1 MEAGSPGKA
10 KTKEIQ
16 DIDEQMVAIEERKAE
31 IEEEKTRLDKEEEEL
46 EEMEEELSKMRK
58 FFKRVR
64 LGYRTFFIRR
74 APPRRI
80 MTTKA
85 EFAGL
90 KGEEAKKIT
99 PVPKI
104 VEKHV
109 DEIEIDS
116 VEDPYSYVRIKYD
129 NQTDEYLYEVI
140 EPPLSKDEE
149 NVLEILKEGIIDT
162 AQLIPDRTTEI
173 SEQYL
178 RKTMSGLLHGMDIRL
193 NPLALERIFYYLKR
207 DFMGYGPIQT
217 MMLEYQVED
226 ISCDGVGV
234 PIFIYHRKYGSIRS
248 NVKFNS
254 APELDG
260 FVVWMAQKCGKHIS
274 VASPMLDATVPDGS
288 RLQETLSTHITKKGS
303 SFTIRRFRENPFT
316 FVDLIK
322 FKTMSTEMVVYLWL
336 AIEHGQSMLICGG
349 TASGKTTTL
358 NAILLFIP
366 PQMKIVTIEDT
377 RELNLPHENWV
388 PTLTRSG
395 FGAKSPIT
403 GKAPG
408 EIDMFDLLTMG
419 LRQRPQY
426 LMVGEVRGAEA
437 YTVFQAMA
445 TGKAS
450 YTTFH
455 AESTQAM
462 VHRMENPP
470 INLPRALITALDI
483 VLLQAQ
489 VKVGTKMT
497 RRVKGLTEIVGL
509 DPETNELITNTAY
522 SWNPADDTFNYSGHS
537 YVYEKVQAQKNWS
550 LREVE
555 REVKRRI
562 DLIQYMRKIGVS
574 NYLDVS
580 RVISAYY
587 KDPEKVIKKAK
598 EELAKDAPQV
608 SPRPVRKKVA

>member
-1 MEAGSPGKA
+1 MAAQSSVKA
-10 KTKEIQ
+10 VKEIDQ
-16 DIDEQMVAIEERKAE
+16 QIEAIEDRKEA
-31 IEEEKTRLDKEEEEL
+31 IEEEKARLAQEEKQL
-46 EEMEEELSKMRK
+46 EEMEEELSKMRT

-64 LGYRTFFIRR
+64 IGYRTFFIRKFS
-74 APPRRI
+74 APRKV
-80 MTTKA
+80 MSTKA
-85 EFAGL
+85 DIEGL
-90 KGEEAKKIT
+90 KGDLAKQIT

-104 VEKHV
+104 VDKHI
-109 DEIEIDS
+109 DEIDIDQ
-116 VEDPYSYVRIKYD
+116 VEEPYSYVRIKYD
-129 NQTDEYLYEVI
+129 NQTDEYIYEVI

-149 NVLEILKEGIIDT
+149 DVLELLKKGMINTVE
-162 AQLIPDRTTEI
+162 LIPDKTDEI
-173 SEQYL
+173 AEGYL
-178 RKTMSGLLHGMDIRL
+178 RKTMQGLLQGMDVRL
-193 NPLALERIFYYLKR
+193 NPISKERIYYYIRR
-207 DFMGYGPIQT
+207 DFIGYGPIQV
-217 MMLEYQVED
+217 MMNEYQVED

-248 NVKFNS
+248 NVKFKS
-254 APELDG
+254 ATELDG

-288 RLQETLSTHITKKGS
+288 RLQETLGTHITKKGS

-316 FVDLIK
+316 FLDLIK

-426 LMVGEVRGAEA
+426 MMVGEVRGSEA

-470 INLPRALITALDI
+470 INLPRALLTALDI

-537 YVYEKVQAQKNWS
+537 YIYEKVQAQKNWS

-562 DLIQYMRKIGVS
+562 DLIAYMRKIGVG
-574 NYLDVS
+574 NYIDVS
-580 RVISAYY
+580 RIISAYY
-587 KDPEKVIKKAK
+587 KDPEKVLKKAR
-598 EELAKDAPQV
+598 EELTKDAPAPP
-608 SPRPVRKKVA
+608 PRKMVRARP

>member
-1 MEAGSPGKA
+1 MANGSAVKA
-10 KTKEIQ
+10 KEIKEI
-16 DIDEQMVAIEERKAE
+16 DHEIEAIEERKAE
-31 IEEEKTRLDKEEEEL
+31 IEDEKARLDAEERALEAKEQ
-46 EEMEEELSKMRK
+46 ELSKMKK
-58 FFKRVR
+58 FFKRVKI
-64 LGYRTFFIRR
+64 GYRTFFVKKSV
-74 APPRRI
+74 PRRI
-80 MTTKA
+80 KA
-85 EFAGL
+85 SKADLGGL
-90 KGEEAKKIT
+90 KGELAKQIT

-104 VEKHV
+104 VDKHV
-109 DEIEIDS
+109 DEIEISS
-116 VEDPYSYVRIKYD
+116 VQEPYSYVRIRYD

-149 NVLEILKEGIIDT
+149 DVLELLKEGLINSVE
-162 AQLIPDRTTEI
+162 LIPDRTTEV
-173 SEQYL
+173 SESYL
-178 RKTMSGLLHGMDIRL
+178 RKTLNGLLQGMDLRL
-193 NPLALERIFYYLKR
+193 NPLSKERIFYYVKR
-207 DFMGYGPIQT
+207 DFMGYGPIQP
-217 MMLEYQVED
+217 MMIEYQVED
-226 ISCDGVGV
+226 ISCDGVNV

-254 APELDG
+254 AEELDG

-288 RLQETLSTHITKKGS
+288 RLQETLSTHVTKKGS

-426 LMVGEVRGAEA
+426 LMVGEVRGEEA

-470 INLPRALITALDI
+470 INLPRALITALDL

-537 YVYEKVQAQKNWS
+537 YIYEKVQAQKNWS

-562 DLIQYMRKIGVS
+562 DLIAYMRKIGVS
-574 NYLDVS
+574 NYMDVS
-580 RVISAYY
+580 RIISAYY
-587 KDPEKVIKKAK
+587 KDPEKVVKKARDELK
-598 EELAKDAPQV
+598 EGAEPAAPRRRPPVKAKA
-608 SPRPVRKKVA
+608 

>member
-1 MEAGSPGKA
+1 MAAQSSVKA
-10 KTKEIQ
+10 VEEIDQ
-16 DIDEQMVAIEERKAE
+16 QMDAIEDRKAE
-31 IEEEKTRLDKEEEEL
+31 IEEEKARLAQEEQQL
-46 EEMEEELSKMRK
+46 EQREEELSKMRT

-64 LGYRTFFIRR
+64 IGYRTFFVSKISAPRKVMATR
-74 APPRRI
+74 ADV
-80 MTTKA
+80 
-85 EFAGL
+85 EGL
-90 KGEEAKKIT
+90 KGEMAKQIT

-104 VEKHV
+104 VGKHI
-109 DEIEIDS
+109 DEIDIDQ
-116 VEDPYSYVRIKYD
+116 VEEPYSYVRIKYD
-129 NQTDEYLYEVI
+129 NQTDEYIYEVI

-149 NVLEILKEGIIDT
+149 NVLELLKKGMINAVE
-162 AQLIPDRTTEI
+162 LIPDKTDEI
-173 SEQYL
+173 AESYL
-178 RKTMSGLLHGMDIRL
+178 RKTMQGLLQGMDVRL
-193 NPLALERIFYYLKR
+193 NPISKERIYYYIRR
-207 DFMGYGPIQT
+207 DFIGYGPIQV
-217 MMLEYQVED
+217 MMNEYQVED

-248 NVKFNS
+248 NIKFKS
-254 APELDG
+254 ATELDG

-288 RLQETLSTHITKKGS
+288 RLQETLGTHVTKKGS

-316 FVDLIK
+316 FLDLIK

-395 FGAKSPIT
+395 FGAKNPVT

-426 LMVGEVRGAEA
+426 MMVGEVRGSEA

-470 INLPRALITALDI
+470 INLPRALLTALDI

-537 YVYEKVQAQKNWS
+537 YIYEKVQAQKNWS

-562 DLIQYMRKIGVS
+562 DLIAYMRKIGVG

-580 RVISAYY
+580 RIISAYY
-587 KDPEKVIKKAK
+587 KDPEKVLKKAR
-598 EELAKDAPQV
+598 EELQADAGAPP
-608 SPRPVRKKVA
+608 PRKMVRKRP

>member
-1 MEAGSPGKA
+1 MEAESPVKTQVKA
-10 KTKEIQ
+10 IE
-16 DIDEQMVAIEERKAE
+16 DIDEQIESIEERKAE
-31 IEEEKTRLDKEEEEL
+31 IEAEKARLEEEEKEL
-46 EEMEEELSKMRK
+46 EDIEEELSKMRR
-58 FFKRVR
+58 FFKRVK

-74 APPRRI
+74 FSAPRKI

-85 EFAGL
+85 EFEGL
-90 KGEEAKKIT
+90 KGEDAKKIT

-104 VEKHV
+104 VDKHV
-109 DEIEIDS
+109 DEIELDP
-116 VEDPYSYVRIKYD
+116 VEEPYSYVRIKYD

-140 EPPLSKDEE
+140 EPPISKDEE
-149 NVLEILKEGIIDT
+149 NVLELVKEGLIDT
-162 AQLIPDRTTEI
+162 VELIPDRTTEM
-173 SEQYL
+173 SERYL
-178 RKTMSGLLHGMDIRL
+178 RKTMDGLLQGMDIRL
-193 NPLALERIFYYLKR
+193 NPLAKERIFYYVKR
-207 DFMGYGPIQT
+207 DFMGYGPIQV
-217 MMLEYQVED
+217 MMHEYQVED

-248 NVKFNS
+248 NVKFNT
-254 APELDG
+254 AQELDG

-288 RLQETLSTHITKKGS
+288 RLQETLSTHITKRGS

-322 FKTMSTEMVVYLWL
+322 FKTMSIEMVVYLWL

-395 FGAKSPIT
+395 FGAKSLIT

-462 VHRMENPP
+462 VH
-470 INLPRALITALDI
+470 
-483 VLLQAQ
+483 
-489 VKVGTKMT
+489 
-497 RRVKGLTEIVGL
+497 
-509 DPETNELITNTAY
+509 
-522 SWNPADDTFNYSGHS
+522 
-537 YVYEKVQAQKNWS
+537 
-550 LREVE
+550 
-555 REVKRRI
+555 
-562 DLIQYMRKIGVS
+562 
-574 NYLDVS
+574 
-580 RVISAYY
+580 
-587 KDPEKVIKKAK
+587 
-598 EELAKDAPQV
+598 
-608 SPRPVRKKVA
+608 